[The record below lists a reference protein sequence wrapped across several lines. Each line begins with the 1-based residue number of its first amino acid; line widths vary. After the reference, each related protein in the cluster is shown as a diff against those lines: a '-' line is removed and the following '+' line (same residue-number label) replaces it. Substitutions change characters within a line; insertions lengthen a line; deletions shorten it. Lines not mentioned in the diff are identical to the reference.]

1 MVGLTYTQAPADTL
15 FPTAFTSTTTMSD
28 QPPVSESPLEKS
40 TSVTSATP
48 EISEHKAEQ
57 SNAPEPQPSSENSHH
72 PKRPRS
78 PDSTDLAELKNAKRI
93 FAEEPDY
100 IQSLSRRESPAAA
113 APKSSVYKEAKP
125 IPAWMKSKAQAKEED
140 KYAKYGG
147 RRDAKPEED
156 KYARYSAQDDRY
168 SKYGATPRA
177 SSDSRVIRRDPEPKS
192 AKTEIATED
201 TADKMA
207 EGAAAP
213 YTSIPSVGGMG
224 LSSEYRTFLSSITH
238 KENRDIN
245 SIVRQHYNQRTF
257 QSKVQGSRTKSPIYK
272 LRNFNN
278 AIKYILLGN
287 FVKRRQE
294 GAPLVLMDFCCGKG
308 GDLNKCE
315 FVHVDQ
321 YIGVDISDA
330 SVREAYSRYS
340 QNKARFIPQNPNSKR
355 NRDSRR
361 YNFDA
366 CLATGDLFSHPLPE
380 ILEPNFPGIMD
391 GLFPVDAVSV
401 QFSFHYAWETESKV
415 RMVLSNI
422 TKSLRPGGTFIGTM
436 PSSDFIREKIV
447 KKDFNG
453 ERSFGNSLYRV
464 RFEEDPPEDG
474 VFRSP
479 FGNKYDYYLK
489 DAVDDVPEYVVPF
502 EYFRLLCEDYGL
514 ILKYKKNFIDIFNLE
529 IPKYFSQLNKNL
541 VDGMKRADGKYGVEG
556 DEKEAVEF
564 YIGFVFEKLG
574 N

>member
-1 MVGLTYTQAPADTL
+1 
-15 FPTAFTSTTTMSD
+15 MSD
-28 QPPVSESPLEKS
+28 SPVSKS
-40 TSVTSATP
+40 SQVNDSGSSLPVDANLRQ
-48 EISEHKAEQ
+48 ISDLQRSDQTEQ
-57 SNAPEPQPSSENSHH
+57 
-72 PKRPRS
+72 
-78 PDSTDLAELKNAKRI
+78 PDQTKSDGTKSDQSDKPDAKRTLSPESSDLKRI
-93 FAEEPDY
+93 RVEETDY
-100 IQSLSRRESPAAA
+100 IQSLSRRESPSASTA
-113 APKSSVYKEAKP
+113 KNSVYKEAKP
-125 IPAWMKSKAQAKEED
+125 VPAWMKSKAQAKEED

-147 RRDAKPEED
+147 RREKKPSED
-156 KYARYSAQDDRY
+156 KYARYGAQDDRY
-168 SKYGATPRA
+168 SKYGANPRA
-177 SSDSRVIRRDPEPKS
+177 SSDSRIIRRDPEPKTT
-192 AKTEIATED
+192 KTETVAEEQTEN
-201 TADKMA
+201 AA
-207 EGAAAP
+207 EVAAAP
-213 YTSIPSVGGMG
+213 YTSIPSTGGIG
-224 LSSEYRTFLSSITH
+224 LNSEYRTFLSTITH

-245 SIVRQHYNQRTF
+245 SIVRQHYNQRTV
-257 QSKVQGSRTKSPIYK
+257 QSKLQGSRTKSPIYK

-294 GAPLVLMDFCCGKG
+294 GAPLVLLDFCCGKG

-366 CLATGDLFSHPLPE
+366 CLATGDLFSYQLPE

-391 GLFPVDAVSV
+391 GLFPVDSVSM

-447 KKDFNG
+447 KKNFNG

-464 RFEEDPPEDG
+464 RFEEEPPEDG

-529 IPKYFSQLNKNL
+529 IPKYFSRLNKNL